1 MKGKFGNL
9 SVNAKENYIYTR
21 RLSEYSELN
30 QKLYLWVIQET
41 KLGNTY
47 YNTEG
52 SYTNYST
59 KFVVEAKEI
68 KRTTLPQLNLI
79 LQKFSI
85 GHWTSSTSNETG
97 NYTYINFNFP
107 SSTENRKF
115 TLKIGKITNTTI
127 LNKIKNN
134 DYSGITEL
142 LTYAKNNNS
151 IYSKELTTTS
161 TAYFGEFS
169 IIIAL
174 IFSIASAWGSYY
186 YSDKIVLASCHAR
199 PATREEDLKLV
210 NILDALMV
218 TAGLPKKP
226 DLYVVE
232 DAQPNAFAT
241 GRNPEHAII
250 CVTTGLLQKLDYYE
264 LEGVIA
270 HEMSHIKNYD
280 ILLSAVVSVFVGL
293 IVMLSDMFSRII
305 FWGGSKDRDSDSKA
319 NGILMLLG
327 LICLI
332 LSPIFGTLMQLALSR
347 RREFL
352 ADSTAVEFTRNP
364 DGLISAL
371 QKLENDPN
379 ELKSA
384 NSATANMYI
393 INPFKKN
400 GEKGKRK
407 TSSLWS
413 THPSTEDR
421 IEALR
426 NIK

>member
-1 MKGKFGNL
+1 MFRTSKKNKFESGIIISIFIVVITLIVYYICNALELGNL
-9 SVNAKENYIYTR
+9 
-21 RLSEYSELN
+21 
-30 QKLYLWVIQET
+30 
-41 KLGNTY
+41 
-47 YNTEG
+47 
-52 SYTNYST
+52 
-59 KFVVEAKEI
+59 
-68 KRTTLPQLNLI
+68 
-79 LQKFSI
+79 
-85 GHWTSSTSNETG
+85 
-97 NYTYINFNFP
+97 
-107 SSTENRKF
+107 
-115 TLKIGKITNTTI
+115 
-127 LNKIKNN
+127 
-134 DYSGITEL
+134 
-142 LTYAKNNNS
+142 
-151 IYSKELTTTS
+151 
-161 TAYFGEFS
+161 S

-174 IFSIASAWGSYY
+174 IFSITSSWASYY
-186 YSDKIVLASCHAR
+186 YSDKIVLASCKAR
-199 PATREEDLKLV
+199 PATKEEDLKIV

-232 DAQPNAFAT
+232 DNQPNAFAT
-241 GRNPEHAII
+241 GRNPEHAVI
-250 CVTTGLLQKLDYYE
+250 CVTTGLLEKLDYYE

-280 ILLSAVVSVFVGL
+280 ILLSTVVSVFVGF
-293 IVMLSDMFSRII
+293 IVMLSDMFSRAL
-305 FWGGSKDRDSDSKA
+305 FWGGAKDRDDDSKA

-327 LICLI
+327 LIFLI

-347 RREFL
+347 KREFL

-400 GEKGKRK
+400 SDKGKRK
-407 TSSLWS
+407 TSSIWS

-426 NIK
+426 NIN